1 MKILGISSGVNFSNK
16 DIYPASFQNKTLE
29 IKDIKKIDK
38 CPNNIRL
45 LGDTLVIDT
54 DTNIAAISGFNTGTT
69 TLTKIF
75 LEDTD
80 VPIQIHGNPAE
91 IAQALY
97 TKA

>member
-1 MKILGISSGVNFSNK
+1 MKISEIKSGVNFSNK

-29 IKDIKKIDK
+29 IKDIIKIDK

-45 LGDTLVIDT
+45 IGDTLVIDT
-54 DTNIAAISGFNTGTT
+54 DTNIAAISGFNTGTK

-80 VPIQIHGNPAE
+80 VPIEVIGKPE
-91 IAQALY
+91 EVAQALY